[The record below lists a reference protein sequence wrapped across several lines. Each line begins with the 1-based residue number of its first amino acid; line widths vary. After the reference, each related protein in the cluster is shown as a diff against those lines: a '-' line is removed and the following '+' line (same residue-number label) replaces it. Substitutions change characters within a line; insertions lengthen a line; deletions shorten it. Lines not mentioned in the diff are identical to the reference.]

1 METIL
6 MKKHSYISCF
16 LKPIY
21 FSFEITPSD
30 GRLQVGLGLLIPEA
44 LPGVI
49 LPERFLVN
57 SDWLTGRTIK
67 SHSVTV
73 YTQTLCDAMD
83 IIIDFHKSVM
93 SLVTSGANTLLIAQA
108 ESKDFVERMESIGW
122 KQIK

>member
-1 METIL
+1 METIN
-6 MKKHSYISCF
+6 MKRHSYFSCF
-16 LKPIY
+16 ISPIY
-21 FSFEITPSD
+21 FSFEVTPCD
-30 GRLQVGLGLLIPEA
+30 GKLRVGLGLVIPEE

-57 SDWLTGRTIK
+57 SDWLTGRAIK
-67 SHSVTV
+67 SHSITV

-122 KQIK
+122 KKIK